1 MTQLLWDHTVHY
13 VNDLSKAIYT
23 FEING
28 LRAFNGGSHKQWGT
42 YNALSYFDLTYI
54 EFLGIEDLEL
64 VVAKADSSNIVVKD
78 ALNHLPD
85 HEVLS
90 RVAIRTDDIDQTA
103 ASLRLQG
110 LDLSPII
117 DGRRLN
123 AQGQWIEWRMMTIAG
138 DFEGLVYPF
147 VIQWTGT
154 DDERLNNL
162 KTTGIIKPHPV
173 GEVIIENAVFSVT
186 DPSKVAAHWQKIFG
200 LSYVEEDADTVTL
213 GIGDKSFIFK
223 QGNAQQLTQLIFSTE
238 APELKGRT
246 VHIGAG
252 EYVFQ

>member
-1 MTQLLWDHTVHY
+1 MTQLQWDHTVHY
-13 VNDLSKAIYT
+13 VNDLSQAIAIFKT
-23 FEING
+23 NG
-28 LRAFNGGSHKQWGT
+28 LRAFHGGSHKQWGT

-64 VVAKADSSNIVVKD
+64 VEAKAESSNLVVKD
-78 ALNHLPD
+78 ALFHLPE

-103 ASLRLQG
+103 ASLRSQG
-110 LDLSPII
+110 LELSPII

-123 AQGQWIEWRMMTIAG
+123 AQGQWIEWSMMTIGG
-138 DFEGLVYPF
+138 DFQGLAYPF

-154 DDERLNNL
+154 DDERLDNL
-162 KTTGIIKPHPV
+162 KRSGIIEPHPA
-173 GEVIIENAVFSVT
+173 GEVKIENAVFSVT
-186 DPSKVAAHWQKIFG
+186 DPITVASHWQKIFG
-200 LSYVEEDADTVTL
+200 LSVIDEHADSVTL

-223 QGNAQQLTQLIFSTE
+223 RGDAQQLTQLIFSTA

-246 VHIGAG
+246 VQIGEG